1 MALFA
6 SKKKTQMPGHV
17 CFVPDAGALAAQAAV
32 SAELQAQG
40 AQRLCELLQTC
51 SQYEIPHVSVLLGAF
66 NGDYPQEMLRQ
77 FLRTH
82 SDFLQEQQVRVLVTE
97 PLAEVDAELQSLLLG
112 LQADTAANT
121 GTRLAIVPCA
131 DGRAAILHAV
141 ASWQRDAHAQAGQGL
156 TEETLSRYM
165 PFGQF
170 PDPDLLIRT
179 GCGVGR
185 SLALEN
191 TLLWQA
197 AYTELYFCEAGWQD
211 FGVQGLEEALGWFGR
226 RERRFGGVM
235 GA

>member
-77 FLRTH
+77 FLRTQ

-97 PLAEVDAELQSLLLG
+97 PLAVALNPNPPKSQRLLL
-112 LQADTAANT
+112 
-121 GTRLAIVPCA
+121 
-131 DGRAAILHAV
+131 
-141 ASWQRDAHAQAGQGL
+141 
-156 TEETLSRYM
+156 
-165 PFGQF
+165 
-170 PDPDLLIRT
+170 
-179 GCGVGR
+179 R
-185 SLALEN
+185 STQPTVE
-191 TLLWQA
+191 
-197 AYTELYFCEAGWQD
+197 FRPPG
-211 FGVQGLEEALGWFGR
+211 
-226 RERRFGGVM
+226 
-235 GA
+235 